1 VQVKTDQVDKS
12 TCGPLT
18 VADVRGR
25 PTITVPEV
33 GRLLGLGRAASYEAV
48 TRGDIPSITIGRRK
62 LIPVAKLLLML
73 GEAAS
78 TE

>member
-1 VQVKTDQVDKS
+1 MTDQVGKV

-25 PTITVPEV
+25 PTITVPEA
-33 GRLLGLGRAASYEAV
+33 GPLLGLGRAASYEAA